1 MIPKKVVVARE
12 KKDRV
17 IPAEGVKGREL
28 ERYPSKVVFKS
39 SRLRRMTP
47 ARTAGDLSLS
57 MQGKG
62 VIHEGFQ
69 VIAPSLHVL
78 RYLILGIIEWLKVR

>member
-1 MIPKKVVVARE
+1 M
-12 KKDRV
+12 
-17 IPAEGVKGREL
+17 
-28 ERYPSKVVFKS
+28 S
-39 SRLRRMTP
+39 RMTP

-78 RYLILGIIEWLKVR
+78 RYLILGIIEWSKVR